1 MRAAQFRAR
10 SANSR
15 GLARNSCRLRQFIRS
30 SPRPAGHI
38 APQAYRIRRISRVRS
53 TYRAACGNSSVPP
66 HAPQGISRRRH
77 IASAGYLAC
86 EAHIAPLAAIHPFL
100 AFPSR
105 GRWRLRRMRCPPANQ
120 TDIIA
125 EESRLHLIC
134 LASFNI
140 SPPRGRLGTPGR
152 RGSMEKN
159 GVKNA
164 GKG

>member
-1 MRAAQFRAR
+1 
-10 SANSR
+10 
-15 GLARNSCRLRQFIRS
+15 
-30 SPRPAGHI
+30 
-38 APQAYRIRRISRVRS
+38 
-53 TYRAACGNSSVPP
+53 PP

-86 EAHIAPLAAIHPFL
+86 EAHIAPLMAIHPFL

-105 GRWRLRRMRCPPANQ
+105 GR
-120 TDIIA
+120 
-125 EESRLHLIC
+125 
-134 LASFNI
+134 
-140 SPPRGRLGTPGR
+140 LGTPRR